1 MTKVR
6 NNDPEKMTTKYLSED
21 LDALSKGRQTGS
33 SRKEG
38 ASIEDR
44 SLAAEGPVEENKS
57 SDELEK
63 KKLLSTGRNRPPE
76 LVPYCDDVP
85 VSGQNKED
93 SSPPRLF
100 PEGIMTRN
108 KLNKSLPGK
117 TVEDIQVVDIGA
129 TPPQNQ
135 DEVECIELDDTREF
149 ECDEKCVIVAGLKK
163 INPLCK
169 SLGLRSLKRGRWRK
183 AMEAANE
190 HKINNKSVVSFSRN
204 VKMVKT
210 RLRERDKLRKASE
223 RMRRSPRSLI
233 PKIENFNADACSL
246 YEGECGDDHVNTS
259 GTKKFKVKKDD
270 NVTECSAFSN
280 LCGREQNRS
289 FSQKKSYTVCEAVD
303 HVPVPENREHSGMNT
318 TEYIGISG
326 ESIDLVESK
335 NLQAESDN
343 QRVYMDECTPTSE
356 SMLKKQCTETD
367 KGYGSRK
374 DSFSLCS
381 KNGSTELLH
390 HPLACEV
397 KNITRK
403 SEQVAEDICNLSKIG
418 MKDSVPS
425 VVNKYSKEQSDTDMC
440 TKSGSGS
447 HSCDI
452 ENLRG
457 AEDEIN
463 VKQEGVTCPEHTEF
477 SDLYQKQMSVEH
489 YVESGGN
496 EKGYDATKAG
506 GEPTADNS
514 NKVDDC
520 VANYCKG
527 TFKVRDSELFTV
539 SEVSCISNGELKK
552 GESVIQMQNTEFDK
566 VAAVSEGSTNM
577 IELCCRK
584 PEGNLLKFDS
594 SKNNTLEIKTNE
606 ENIEFLEDFTLRGGH
621 KKVDRQKYCPGSV
634 EAKLKECDGIKSES
648 VKTSDPNSK
657 ICRDTINNKNKGA
670 SCTMVAGSSSNDV
683 FEKFL
688 GESNFNGTSKL
699 NSSHNSENGVNCQSN
714 VSNARLIVGSFGRDL
729 LAECDVAQE
738 LPDDSD
744 PDAYVTQGSN
754 TWPVIEGDE
763 DDDYIFTL
771 PKCVSTGKEERDII
785 DGIEMLSFETEHDMV
800 EFTKIQQDF
809 YHGSSID
816 DGMIQSDDGLDM
828 MDDAFPHCG
837 DVDMQG
843 VNQAIVPTKTNDITK
858 IKGWR
863 NKQFAVNDNPS
874 RYCDF
879 SNDACE
885 EDDGFES
892 CDVRTGDDAN
902 TEEDQQNHW
911 YSEDTKHNDTDT
923 IKDEG
928 SQAISERTTSSISGK
943 QKHSPVKDVLFGS
956 GAVFHP
962 KTTEFL
968 KHLQT
973 SSCETKNSK
982 SAFVSDILDNY
993 LSSHSKLNIS
1003 YEIPKLGAEEGIT
1016 HHAEHETDQFI
1027 FPSPHR
1033 PSHTL
1038 PEKLSLPR
1046 KTGPKP
1052 KTLAEK
1058 RKMLGLKMCEVES
1071 VKEQKRLRKG
1081 RPRLRLRNEPVARP
1095 SVPIRPMKF
1104 TEHFGSKNPVTLK
1117 LTDKEDM
1124 EKEEYI
1130 LDPDYKYT
1138 WIGKR
1143 PIRITGSKINREPAV
1158 SEHASPLDIVQAEIK
1173 QDPSHDAI
1181 VSDVTVTENKIIS
1194 DTKLSYGEREQNNNR
1209 NQLTPSKDLQ
1219 PLESSGSAIPE
1230 YGMVV
1235 FPGVGHPLHPLA
1247 IKQLMAVRSA
1257 DLYIDRKWA
1266 EFAVAVVKSSEDIS
1280 DHDRTEKHVIPI
1292 KHLPLIED
1300 LHLKIKPFKNDDVSP
1315 LSPKNSCLYSEV
1327 PKYSDSGFSSFK
1339 IVQISPDSELSALS
1353 ASPSRADSSVASV
1366 ETGIEAA
1373 CFDPK
1378 KGKGDGN
1385 PSSPC
1390 VLFDEVQLE
1399 VSSVLKDMIECILN
1413 HEIEDSIIQDDPD
1426 VSGTLTVIPP
1436 KCSKKPV
1443 AKYVRNK
1450 VYRELN
1456 RLDVNVIVMTDDRNG
1471 CVENINGG
1479 AFCEQDFCQ
1488 LGCVCASLQ
1497 ACQSSAAVSEHCGN
1511 PECMFECS
1519 CQESS
1524 TDQPNNNSAAEKSSL
1539 LYNTAMRLQDEG
1551 NRHLAKV
1558 EKEFRH
1564 TVIQSKNEMIVVGG
1578 GSSGDG
1584 GRRRREIKLPE
1595 RYRDSSVVL
1604 GKEFAMAECKMIAG
1618 EGINI
1623 TPALSSV
1630 HTTRRSERQQLYLPD
1645 YVQVGVPR
1653 AASVGVTKPL
1663 HKSMRGK
1670 LTLEQKIPLWCER
1683 FKVKPC
1689 RIYIER
1695 TEGLEGVVPWC
1706 MIHSK
1711 YDCFCSGQ
1719 SLKLLKRMSY
1729 RPLKRPPPI
1738 PGPPLDA
1745 AGTNDVKK
1753 RSSASR
1759 NVAVKS
1765 VSLSGADIHSHNVD
1779 RHSARTNG
1787 ASINYVLRNQSH
1799 FFKRQHRKIYAQE
1812 SEIMYNDSNAQYSPF
1827 IITQPVNGITKLE
1840 ATPSNFVI
1848 QDTPFSLVEQD
1859 MRPVN
1864 SDLGNDNEEIGFG
1877 KIVSIMSLK
1886 PEEFEK
1892 CGSVDQLQHEDDEAF
1907 NMNTFLNAGQLTE
1920 VPSTGLNISEEDTH
1934 LTQTKM
1940 KALNLCKEQ
1949 DCHSEEKFHE
1959 SDIFE
1964 ELSSALIPILPKCNS
1979 DINSVRLAELISKK
1993 DSELKSILENCN
2005 MPLDLS
2011 QNATGSVQLINWNIL
2026 LNLVENETY
2035 HLWLQHKCD
2044 SAPKLIITGSADKPN
2059 QHCVSLRDYYPYC
2072 SLDFHSKL
2080 PPLITFL
2087 IEQLSHGNRI
2097 RDINSVN
2104 INCFGLVQFDG
2115 DNWELVCSLQR
2126 NIQVQELCRNQSL
2139 QIQPADQAA
2148 CQETDERQQQD
2159 TKSVKLQ
2166 TERSVDRAEE
2176 HCSSSEEQVIINEC
2190 KSHEQSGSNTIMK
2203 SIVTSLSPPFEHLR
2217 KPHADVNTSQES
2229 MDKCLHL
2236 NKKPAVKAGG
2246 QEENHPH
2253 PDIPLSGEGGI
2264 PILCETTGM
2273 LIQPN
2278 KPLEL
2283 QFVQTDTVET
2293 TGAGAHTTNA
2303 EGVCSESMTVVLA
2316 GTELISNGLGTDG
2329 KNVNNDAEQKFL
2341 ATEVPSPS
2349 KEIRPVPGCPITGQY
2364 LSSQS
2369 ESFCGTR
2376 DPKVADTQGQ
2386 IQNVDTLKDNDAEK
2400 ITEVNPVQNSV
2411 VSQGTEVATNPESTL
2426 EHAVSSPTVIGSVKL
2441 AANSCDSGN
2450 MFQTSGVEVP
2460 LPTGPDPAR
2469 WYMLNVKSRFDL
2481 LHLIHSKCIIRYA
2494 QLIRA
2499 IYLANCHGK
2508 TVRVPLERRLS
2519 KEIGGK
2525 NACMSHDEKQSAGA
2539 AQPKFGVYTVPN
2551 LYTRVF
2557 IGPYGLSEDAGVR
2570 AIKIINGRLVNTM
2583 YLDAQIDS
2591 LADRDEN
2598 ITSLLEYDGKEAVL
2612 NSEMEQLYDSIALAP
2627 QDGRVCRGMWLYTS
2641 RSRGKGSTVGS
2652 VKSCVVRPDG
2662 TGVSSDSTSIATS
2675 TCVTGL
2681 DDDESN
2687 TAVDIKKSQSD
2698 LQGEELHTKIS
2709 DSISCSENGTT
2720 SQYSLMDGST
2730 GIELRK
2736 VGSRRRKQALHLR
2749 NDMSVTGKH
2758 NIEIYATARDV
2769 CFVEEGE
2776 KERESLKGIPQLMIT
2791 ESDLNRLSTV
2801 SSVKSD
2807 SDEEVLDV
2815 ETPCDTGSLFRKTR
2829 LLWKIKRDARNR
2841 SGKNKKLCLEIHK
2854 KQTVSGPGDVMS
2866 SSSSLSSS
2874 VCTAASVP
2882 R

>member
-1 MTKVR
+1 VTKVR

-21 LDALSKGRQTGS
+21 LDALSRGLQTGS
-33 SRKEG
+33 SRQDS
-38 ASIEDR
+38 ASIDDR
-44 SLAAEGPVEENKS
+44 SLATEGPVEENKS

-117 TVEDIQVVDIGA
+117 TVEDIQVVDIGTA
-129 TPPQNQ
+129 PPQNQ
-135 DEVECIELDDTREF
+135 DEVECIELDDTSEF
-149 ECDEKCVIVAGLKK
+149 ECDEKYVIVAGLKK
-163 INPLCK
+163 KIKPLCK
-169 SLGLRSLKRGRWRK
+169 SLGLRSLKRGRWRR
-183 AMEAANE
+183 AVEAGNE
-190 HKINNKSVVSFSRN
+190 HKINNKSVVSFSQN

-233 PKIENFNADACSL
+233 PKTENFNADACSL
-246 YEGECGDDHVNTS
+246 CEAECGNDRVNTS
-259 GTKKFKVKKDD
+259 GTKKFKIKKDD
-270 NVTECSAFSN
+270 NVTEYSASST

-289 FSQKKSYTVCEAVD
+289 FSQIKSYTVCDAVG

-318 TEYIGISG
+318 AECTGISG

-343 QRVYMDECTPTSE
+343 QDEFTPISE

-367 KGYGSRK
+367 KSYESRK
-374 DSFSLCS
+374 DSFSLYS

-390 HPLACEV
+390 HPLAWEV

-403 SEQVAEDICNLSKIG
+403 SEQVTEDICNLSKIG

-425 VVNKYSKEQSDTDMC
+425 VVNKYSKEQGDMDMC

-447 HSCDI
+447 HSCNI

-463 VKQEGVTCPEHTEF
+463 VKQEGVGCPEHTEF
-477 SDLYQKQMSVEH
+477 TDPYQKQMSIEH
-489 YVESGGN
+489 YVENGGN
-496 EKGYDATKAG
+496 EKGYDATEAG

-514 NKVDDC
+514 NKVDES
-520 VANYCKG
+520 VAYDCKG
-527 TFKVRDSELFTV
+527 AFKVHDSKLYTTD
-539 SEVSCISNGELKK
+539 EVSCISDRELKK
-552 GESVIQMQNTEFDK
+552 GESVVQMRNTEFAK
-566 VAAVSEGSTNM
+566 VAGMSEGGTNI
-577 IELCCRK
+577 IELCYRK
-584 PEGNLLKFDS
+584 PEGNHLKFDLN
-594 SKNNTLEIKTNE
+594 KNDTLEIKTNE
-606 ENIEFLEDFTLRGGH
+606 ENTQFLEDLTLHGGH
-621 KKVDRQKYCPGSV
+621 KKVDHQKYCPGSA
-634 EAKLKECDGIKSES
+634 EAKLKEYEGIKGES
-648 VKTSDPNSK
+648 MKTSDSNSK

-670 SCTMVAGSSSNDV
+670 SSTMLAGSSSNDV
-683 FEKFL
+683 FQKFL

-699 NSSHNSENGVNCQSN
+699 NSSQNSENGVNCQSN
-714 VSNARLIVGSFGRDL
+714 VSNARLIIGSFGRGV

-744 PDAYVTQGSN
+744 PDAYVTHGSN

-809 YHGSSID
+809 YHGSSVD

-911 YSEDTKHNDTDT
+911 YSEDTKHIDTDVGPT

-928 SQAISERTTSSISGK
+928 SQANSERTTSGISGK

-973 SSCETKNSK
+973 NSCETKNSK

-993 LSSHSKLNIS
+993 LSSHSQLNIS

-1027 FPSPHR
+1027 YPSPHR

-1058 RKMLGLKMCEVES
+1058 RKMLELNMCGVES
-1071 VKEQKRLRKG
+1071 VKEQKRLRRG
-1081 RPRLRLRNEPVARP
+1081 RPRLRPQNEPVVRP
-1095 SVPIRPMKF
+1095 SVPIRPIKF
-1104 TEHFGSKNPVTLK
+1104 TERFGSKNPVTLK
-1117 LTDKEDM
+1117 LRDKEDLK
-1124 EKEEYI
+1124 KEEYI

-1158 SEHASPLDIVQAEIK
+1158 GEHTSPLDIVQAEIK
-1173 QDPSHDAI
+1173 QDTSHDAI

-1194 DTKLSYGEREQNNNR
+1194 HTKSSNGEREQNNNR
-1209 NQLTPSKDLQ
+1209 NESTPSKDLQ

-1247 IKQLMAVRSA
+1247 IKQLMALRSA
-1257 DLYIDRKWA
+1257 DLYVDSKWA
-1266 EFAVAVVKSSEDIS
+1266 KFAVAVVTSSKDIS

-1292 KHLPLIED
+1292 KHLPLLED
-1300 LHLKIKPFKNDDVSP
+1300 LHLKIKPFKND
-1315 LSPKNSCLYSEV
+1315 EV
-1327 PKYSDSGFSSFK
+1327 PKYSDPGFSSFK
-1339 IVQISPDSELSALS
+1339 IVQISPDSELSTLS

-1366 ETGIEAA
+1366 KTGIEAT

-1390 VLFDEVQLE
+1390 MLLDEVQLE
-1399 VSSVLKDMIECILN
+1399 VSNILKDMIECVLN

-1436 KCSKKPV
+1436 KCPKKSV

-1497 ACQSSAAVSEHCGN
+1497 APQSSAALSDHCGN

-1524 TDQPNNNSAAEKSSL
+1524 TDQSNNNSVAEKSSL
-1539 LYNTAMRLQDEG
+1539 LYSTAMRLQDEG

-1618 EGINI
+1618 EDINI

-1630 HTTRRSERQQLYLPD
+1630 HTTRRSERQQLYLPN
-1645 YVQVGVPR
+1645 YVQVGVPK
-1653 AASVGVTKPL
+1653 ATSVGVTKPL

-1745 AGTNDVKK
+1745 PGTNDVKK

-1787 ASINYVLRNQSH
+1787 ATINYVLRNQSH
-1799 FFKRQHRKIYAQE
+1799 FFKSQHRKTYAQE
-1812 SEIMYNDSNAQYSPF
+1812 SEIMYNDSNAHYSPF
-1827 IITQPVNGITKLE
+1827 VITQPVCGITKLE
-1840 ATPSNFVI
+1840 VTPGDFMM

-1864 SDLGNDNEEIGFG
+1864 SDPGNDNEEIGFG

-1907 NMNTFLNAGQLTE
+1907 NMNMFLNAGQLTE

-1940 KALNLCKEQ
+1940 KTLNLCKEQ

-1964 ELSSALIPILPKCNS
+1964 ELSSALIPILPVCNS
-1979 DINSVRLAELISKK
+1979 DINSLRLAELISKK

-2026 LNLVENETY
+2026 LNLIENETY
-2035 HLWLQHKCD
+2035 HLWLQHKCG
-2044 SAPKLIITGSADKPN
+2044 SAPKLIITGSTNKPN

-2072 SLDFHSKL
+2072 SPDFHSKL

-2097 RDINSVN
+2097 RDVNSVN

-2115 DNWELVCSLQR
+2115 ENWELVCSLQR
-2126 NIQVQELCRNQSL
+2126 NVQVQELRRNQSL
-2139 QIQPADQAA
+2139 QIHPADQAA

-2166 TERSVDRAEE
+2166 TERSVERVAE
-2176 HCSSSEEQVIINEC
+2176 HCCSLEEQEIRNEC
-2190 KSHEQSGSNTIMK
+2190 KCHEQSGSNTIVM
-2203 SIVTSLSPPFEHLR
+2203 SIVKSLSPPFENLR
-2217 KPHADVNTSQES
+2217 KPHSDVNTSQES
-2229 MDKCLHL
+2229 VDKCLHL
-2236 NKKPAVKAGG
+2236 NEKPVVEAGG
-2246 QEENHPH
+2246 QEGNHPH
-2253 PDIPLSGEGGI
+2253 PDISLNGEGGR
-2264 PILCETTGM
+2264 PILCETTGVLM
-2273 LIQPN
+2273 HPN
-2278 KPLEL
+2278 KPLGL
-2283 QFVQTDTVET
+2283 QFVQTDAVET
-2293 TGAGAHTTNA
+2293 TVAGARTTLT
-2303 EGVCSESMTVVLA
+2303 ETVCSESMAVVLP
-2316 GTELISNGLGTDG
+2316 GTKLISNGLGIDG
-2329 KNVNNDAEQKFL
+2329 KNVNNDAEQKFVT
-2341 ATEVPSPS
+2341 TEVPSPN
-2349 KEIRPVPGCPITGQY
+2349 KEICPVPGYPISGQY
-2364 LSSQS
+2364 LSLQS
-2369 ESFCGTR
+2369 ESFCDTH
-2376 DPKVADTQGQ
+2376 DPKVADAQEQ
-2386 IQNVDTLKDNDAEK
+2386 IQNDDTLNDNDAEK
-2400 ITEVNPVQNSV
+2400 IKEVSPVQNSV
-2411 VSQGTEVATNPESTL
+2411 VSQGTEVITNLESTL
-2426 EHAVSSPTVIGSVKL
+2426 EHAVSSPTDIGSVKL
-2441 AANSCDSGN
+2441 AANSCDSGS

-2481 LHLIHSKCIIRYA
+2481 LHLVHSKCIIRYA

-2508 TVRVPLERRLS
+2508 TVRVPLEKRLS
-2519 KEIGGK
+2519 KEISGK
-2525 NACMSHDEKQSAGA
+2525 SACMSHYEKQGAGA
-2539 AQPKFGVYTVPN
+2539 AQPKFGVYSVPN

-2557 IGPYGLSEDAGVR
+2557 IGPYGLSEDSGVC
-2570 AIKIINGRLVNTM
+2570 AIKIVNGRLVNTM
-2583 YLDAQIDS
+2583 YLDVQIDS
-2591 LADRDEN
+2591 LADRDES
-2598 ITSLLEYDGKEAVL
+2598 ITSLLESGGKEAIL

-2627 QDGRVCRGMWLYTS
+2627 QDGRVCRGMWLYTT
-2641 RSRGKGSTVGS
+2641 RSKGRGSTADS

-2662 TGVSSDSTSIATS
+2662 NGVSSDSTSISTP

-2687 TAVDIKKSQSD
+2687 TAVDSHKAQYD
-2698 LQGEELHTKIS
+2698 LQGEEFHTKID
-2709 DSISCSENGTT
+2709 DSISCSESGTT
-2720 SQYSLMDGST
+2720 SQYSLTDGSI
-2730 GIELRK
+2730 GIELSQ
-2736 VGSRRRKQALHLR
+2736 VGSRRCKQALHSR
-2749 NDMSVTGKH
+2749 NDAPVTGKR
-2758 NIEIYATARDV
+2758 NIAIYGTASDV
-2769 CFVEEGE
+2769 CFVEEGD
-2776 KERESLKGIPQLMIT
+2776 KEQESLKGIPQLTIT
-2791 ESDLNRLSTV
+2791 NSDLNRLNTV

-2815 ETPCDTGSLFRKTR
+2815 ETPCDTGSLFRKTH
-2829 LLWKIKRDARNR
+2829 LLWKRKRDACNR
-2841 SGKNKKLCLEIHK
+2841 SGKNKKLILEICK

-2866 SSSSLSSS
+2866 SSSSSSSSS

>member
-33 SRKEG
+33 SHKEG

-44 SLAAEGPVEENKS
+44 SLAGEDPVEESKS

-76 LVPYCDDVP
+76 LVPYCDDAP

-117 TVEDIQVVDIGA
+117 TVEDIQVVDIGTA
-129 TPPQNQ
+129 PPQNQ
-135 DEVECIELDDTREF
+135 DEVECIELDDTHEF
-149 ECDEKCVIVAGLKK
+149 ECDEKYVIVAGLKK
-163 INPLCK
+163 RINPLCK
-169 SLGLRSLKRGRWRK
+169 SLGLRSLKCGRWRK
-183 AMEAANE
+183 AVEAGNE

-233 PKIENFNADACSL
+233 PKTENFDADAHSV

-259 GTKKFKVKKDD
+259 GTKKFKVKKED
-270 NVTECSAFSN
+270 NVTEYSASSN
-280 LCGREQNRS
+280 LCGREQNRLI
-289 FSQKKSYTVCEAVD
+289 SQKRSYTFCEAVD
-303 HVPVPENREHSGMNT
+303 HAPVLENREHSGMST
-318 TEYIGISG
+318 TECIGISG

-343 QRVYMDECTPTSE
+343 QGVYMDECTPTSE
-356 SMLKKQCTETD
+356 SVLKKQCTETD
-367 KGYGSRK
+367 KSYGSHK
-374 DSFSLCS
+374 DSFSLYS
-381 KNGSTELLH
+381 KNESTELLH

-397 KNITRK
+397 KNITKK

-418 MKDSVPS
+418 VKDSVPS
-425 VVNKYSKEQSDTDMC
+425 VVNKYSREQGDTDMC
-440 TKSGSGS
+440 T
-447 HSCDI
+447 HSCNI

-463 VKQEGVTCPEHTEF
+463 VKQEGVRFPEYTEF
-477 SDLYQKQMSVEH
+477 SDLYQKQMSIEH

-496 EKGYDATKAG
+496 EKGYDATEAG

-527 TFKVRDSELFTV
+527 TFKVRDSKLYTID
-539 SEVSCISNGELKK
+539 EVSCISNEELKK
-552 GESVIQMQNTEFDK
+552 GESAVQMQNTEFAK
-566 VAAVSEGSTNM
+566 VAAVSEGSTNI

-584 PEGNLLKFDS
+584 PEGNLLKFDLN
-594 SKNNTLEIKTNE
+594 KNNTLEIKTNE
-606 ENIEFLEDFTLRGGH
+606 ENIQFLEDFTLHGGH
-621 KKVDRQKYCPGSV
+621 KKVDCQKYCPVSA
-634 EAKLKECDGIKSES
+634 EAKLKEYDDIKDES

-670 SCTMVAGSSSNDV
+670 SCTVVAGSSSNDV
-683 FEKFL
+683 FQKFVE
-688 GESNFNGTSKL
+688 ESNFNGTSKL
-699 NSSHNSENGVNCQSN
+699 NSSQNSENGVNCQSN
-714 VSNARLIVGSFGRDL
+714 VSNARLIVGSFGRGL

-874 RYCDF
+874 RYYDF

-911 YSEDTKHNDTDT
+911 YSEDTKHNDTDIGPT
-923 IKDEG
+923 IKEDG
-928 SQAISERTTSSISGK
+928 SQAVSERTTSSISGK
-943 QKHSPVKDVLFGS
+943 QKHSPVKDVLFSS

-962 KTTEFL
+962 KTAEFL

-993 LSSHSKLNIS
+993 LSSHSQLNIS

-1016 HHAEHETDQFI
+1016 HYAEQETDQFI

-1038 PEKLSLPR
+1038 PEKLSLP
-1046 KTGPKP
+1046 KKIGPKP

-1058 RKMLGLKMCEVES
+1058 RKMLGLKMCGVES
-1071 VKEQKRLRKG
+1071 VKEEKRLQRG
-1081 RPRLRLRNEPVARP
+1081 RPRLHSLNEPVVRP

-1104 TEHFGSKNPVTLK
+1104 TEHFGSKNPVSLK
-1117 LTDKEDM
+1117 LIDKEDFK
-1124 EKEEYI
+1124 KEEYI

-1143 PIRITGSKINREPAV
+1143 PIRITGSKMNRELAV

-1173 QDPSHDAI
+1173 QDPSHDVI
-1181 VSDVTVTENKIIS
+1181 VPDVTVTENKIIS
-1194 DTKLSYGEREQNNNR
+1194 DTKSSCGEREQNNSR

-1257 DLYIDRKWA
+1257 DLYIDSKWA
-1266 EFAVAVVKSSEDIS
+1266 EFAVAVVKSSKDIG

-1300 LHLKIKPFKNDDVSP
+1300 LHLKIKPFKNDEVTP

-1339 IVQISPDSELSALS
+1339 IVQISPDSELSTLG
-1353 ASPSRADSSVASV
+1353 ASPIRADSFVASV

-1373 CFDPK
+1373 CFDSK

-1385 PSSPC
+1385 TSSPC
-1390 VLFDEVQLE
+1390 IPLDEVQLE
-1399 VSSVLKDMIECILN
+1399 VSSVLKDMIECVLN

-1436 KCSKKPV
+1436 KCSKKSV
-1443 AKYVRNK
+1443 AKYIRNK

-1497 ACQSSAAVSEHCGN
+1497 ACRSSPALADHCGN

-1539 LYNTAMRLQDEG
+1539 LYSTAMRLQDEG

-1623 TPALSSV
+1623 TPALSGV

-1645 YVQVGVPR
+1645 YVQVGVPK
-1653 AASVGVTKPL
+1653 AASVGVTKSL

-1689 RIYIER
+1689 KIYIER

-1745 AGTNDVKK
+1745 AGANDVKK
-1753 RSSASR
+1753 RSSTSR

-1765 VSLSGADIHSHNVD
+1765 VSRSSADIHSHNVD

-1787 ASINYVLRNQSH
+1787 ATINYVLRNQSH

-1812 SEIMYNDSNAQYSPF
+1812 SEIVYNDSNAHYSPF
-1827 IITQPVNGITKLE
+1827 VITQPVNGITKLE
-1840 ATPSNFVI
+1840 VTPSDFVI

-1877 KIVSIMSLK
+1877 KIVSIVSLK

-1892 CGSVDQLQHEDDEAF
+1892 CGSVDQLQNEDDEAF
-1907 NMNTFLNAGQLTE
+1907 NMNMFLNAGQLTE
-1920 VPSTGLNISEEDTH
+1920 VPSTGLNIPEEGTH

-1940 KALNLCKEQ
+1940 KTLNLCKEQ

-2026 LNLVENETY
+2026 LNLIENETY

-2044 SAPKLIITGSADKPN
+2044 SAPKLIITGTADKPN

-2072 SLDFHSKL
+2072 SPDFHSKL

-2087 IEQLSHGNRI
+2087 IEQLSHGNKI
-2097 RDINSVN
+2097 RDVNSVN

-2126 NIQVQELCRNQSL
+2126 NVQIQEFCRNQSL

-2148 CQETDERQQQD
+2148 CQETDERQPQD

-2166 TERSVDRAEE
+2166 AERSVDRAEE
-2176 HCSSSEEQVIINEC
+2176 HFCSLEEQEIRNEC
-2190 KSHEQSGSNTIMK
+2190 KCHEQNGSNTIMT
-2203 SIVTSLSPPFEHLR
+2203 SMVMSLSPPFEQLR
-2217 KPHADVNTSQES
+2217 KPHCDVNTSQES
-2229 MDKCLHL
+2229 VDKCLHL
-2236 NKKPAVKAGG
+2236 NKTPAVKAGG
-2246 QEENHPH
+2246 QEENHLL
-2253 PDIPLSGEGGI
+2253 PDISLSGEGGR

-2273 LIQPN
+2273 LIHPN
-2278 KPLEL
+2278 KPLGL

-2293 TGAGAHTTNA
+2293 TGDGAHTTFT
-2303 EGVCSESMTVVLA
+2303 EGVCSENMTVVLP

-2329 KNVNNDAEQKFL
+2329 KNMNNDAEQKFL
-2341 ATEVPSPS
+2341 TTEVPSPS
-2349 KEIRPVPGCPITGQY
+2349 KEICPVLGCSNTGQY

-2369 ESFCGTR
+2369 ESFCDTR
-2376 DPKVADTQGQ
+2376 DPEVSDAQGQ
-2386 IQNVDTLKDNDAEK
+2386 IQNDNTLKDNDTEK

-2411 VSQGTEVATNPESTL
+2411 VPQGTEVTANLESTL

-2441 AANSCDSGN
+2441 AANSCDSGS

-2508 TVRVPLERRLS
+2508 TVRLPLEKRLS
-2519 KEIGGK
+2519 KETLGK
-2525 NACMSHDEKQSAGA
+2525 NACLLHDEKQSAGA

-2557 IGPYGLSEDAGVR
+2557 VGPYGLNEDAGVC
-2570 AIKIINGRLVNTM
+2570 AIKIINGRLENTM

-2598 ITSLLEYDGKEAVL
+2598 ITSLLESGGKEAVL
-2612 NSEMEQLYDSIALAP
+2612 NSKMEQLYDSIALAP

-2641 RSRGKGSTVGS
+2641 RSRGKGSTVSS

-2662 TGVSSDSTSIATS
+2662 NGVSSDSTSIATS
-2675 TCVTGL
+2675 TCLKWL

-2687 TAVDIKKSQSD
+2687 TAVDTKKSQSN
-2698 LQGEELHTKIS
+2698 LQGEEFRTKID
-2709 DSISCSENGTT
+2709 DSISCSESGNT
-2720 SQYSLMDGST
+2720 SQYSLTDGST
-2730 GIELRK
+2730 AVELRK

-2749 NDMSVTGKH
+2749 NDMSVTEKH
-2758 NIEIYATARDV
+2758 NIAIYGTARDV

-2776 KERESLKGIPQLMIT
+2776 KEQESLKGVPQLTISD
-2791 ESDLNRLSTV
+2791 SDLSRLNTV

-2829 LLWKIKRDARNR
+2829 LLWKRKRDACNR
-2841 SGKNKKLCLEIHK
+2841 SGKNKKLYLEIHK
-2854 KQTVSGPGDVMS
+2854 KQTVSGPGDVIS
-2866 SSSSLSSS
+2866 SSTS

>member
-44 SLAAEGPVEENKS
+44 SLVAEGPVEESKS

-117 TVEDIQVVDIGA
+117 TVEDIQVVDIGT

-149 ECDEKCVIVAGLKK
+149 ECDETYVIVAGLKK
-163 INPLCK
+163 RINPLYK
-169 SLGLRSLKRGRWRK
+169 SLGLRSLKQGRWR
-183 AMEAANE
+183 EAVEAGNE
-190 HKINNKSVVSFSRN
+190 HKINNRSVVSFSRN
-204 VKMVKT
+204 MKMFKT

-233 PKIENFNADACSL
+233 PKTENFSADACL
-246 YEGECGDDHVNTS
+246 VYEGECGDDHVNIS
-259 GTKKFKVKKDD
+259 GIKKFKVKKDD
-270 NVTECSAFSN
+270 NVTEYSAFSN
-280 LCGREQNRS
+280 LYGREQNRL
-289 FSQKKSYTVCEAVD
+289 FSQKKNYTVCEAVD
-303 HVPVPENREHSGMNT
+303 HALVPENREHSGMNT
-318 TEYIGISG
+318 TECVGVSG

-335 NLQAESDN
+335 SLQAESDN
-343 QRVYMDECTPTSE
+343 QGVYMDVCTPTSE
-356 SMLKKQCTETD
+356 SMLKKQCTETG
-367 KGYGSRK
+367 KSYGSHK
-374 DSFSLCS
+374 DSFSLYS

-390 HPLACEV
+390 HPLACEF

-403 SEQVAEDICNLSKIG
+403 SEQVAEDICNLPKIG
-418 MKDSVPS
+418 VKDTVSS
-425 VVNKYSKEQSDTDMC
+425 VVNKYSREQGDTDMC
-440 TKSGSGS
+440 TKSGGGS
-447 HSCDI
+447 HSCNI

-463 VKQEGVTCPEHTEF
+463 VKQEGVRCSDHTEF
-477 SDLYQKQMSVEH
+477 SNLYQKQMSIEH

-496 EKGYDATKAG
+496 EKGYDATEAG

-520 VANYCKG
+520 VAKYCKG
-527 TFKVRDSELFTV
+527 TFKVHDSKLYTIDK
-539 SEVSCISNGELKK
+539 VSCISNRELKK
-552 GESVIQMQNTEFDK
+552 GESVVQMQNTEFTK
-566 VAAVSEGSTNM
+566 VAAVSEGSTDI

-584 PEGNLLKFDS
+584 PEGNLLKFDLN
-594 SKNNTLEIKTNE
+594 KNNTLEIKTNE
-606 ENIEFLEDFTLRGGH
+606 ENIQFLEDFTLHGGH
-621 KKVDRQKYCPGSV
+621 KKVDRQKYYPGSA
-634 EAKLKECDGIKSES
+634 EAKLKEYVGINGES
-648 VKTSDPNSK
+648 VKTSDPNST
-657 ICRDTINNKNKGA
+657 ICRDIINNKNKGA
-670 SCTMVAGSSSNDV
+670 SCTMVAGSSTNDV
-683 FEKFL
+683 FQKFL

-699 NSSHNSENGVNCQSN
+699 NSSQNSENGVNCQSN
-714 VSNARLIVGSFGRDL
+714 VSNARLIVGSFGRGL

-843 VNQAIVPTKTNDITK
+843 LNQAIVPTKTNDITK

-902 TEEDQQNHW
+902 MEEDQQNHW
-911 YSEDTKHNDTDT
+911 YSEDTKHIDTDVGPT
-923 IKDEG
+923 IKEEG
-928 SQAISERTTSSISGK
+928 SQAISERTTSGISGK
-943 QKHSPVKDVLFGS
+943 QKYSPVKDVLFSS

-962 KTTEFL
+962 KTAEFL

-973 SSCETKNSK
+973 SSCEPKNSK

-993 LSSHSKLNIS
+993 LSSHSQLNIS

-1016 HHAEHETDQFI
+1016 HAEHETDQFI

-1038 PEKLSLPR
+1038 PEKLSLPK
-1046 KTGPKP
+1046 KTGLKP

-1058 RKMLGLKMCEVES
+1058 RKMLGLKMCGVES
-1071 VKEQKRLRKG
+1071 VKEEKRLRRG
-1081 RPRLRLRNEPVARP
+1081 RPKLRPRNEPVARP

-1104 TEHFGSKNPVTLK
+1104 TEHFGSENPFTLK
-1117 LTDKEDM
+1117 LTDKEDFK
-1124 EKEEYI
+1124 KEEYI

-1143 PIRITGSKINREPAV
+1143 PIRITGSKMNRELAL
-1158 SEHASPLDIVQAEIK
+1158 SEHASPLDIVQVEIK

-1181 VSDVTVTENKIIS
+1181 VSDVTVTENKIS
-1194 DTKLSYGEREQNNNR
+1194 DTKSSYGEREQNNSR

-1230 YGMVV
+1230 YGLVV

-1257 DLYIDRKWA
+1257 DLYVDSKWA
-1266 EFAVAVVKSSEDIS
+1266 EFAVAVVKSSKDIS
-1280 DHDRTEKHVIPI
+1280 NHDQTEKHVIPI

-1300 LHLKIKPFKNDDVSP
+1300 LYLKIKTFKNDEVPP

-1327 PKYSDSGFSSFK
+1327 PKYPDSGFSSFK
-1339 IVQISPDSELSALS
+1339 IVQIYPDSELSTLS
-1353 ASPSRADSSVASV
+1353 ASPIRTDSSVASV
-1366 ETGIEAA
+1366 ETGIEAT
-1373 CFDPK
+1373 CFDSK
-1378 KGKGDGN
+1378 KGKGDEN
-1385 PSSPC
+1385 PSSPYIP
-1390 VLFDEVQLE
+1390 LDEVQLE
-1399 VSSVLKDMIECILN
+1399 VSSILKDMIECVLN

-1426 VSGTLTVIPP
+1426 VSGKLTVIPP
-1436 KCSKKPV
+1436 KCSKKSV

-1479 AFCEQDFCQ
+1479 ASCEQDFCQ

-1497 ACQSSAAVSEHCGN
+1497 ACQSSAALSDHCGN

-1524 TDQPNNNSAAEKSSL
+1524 TDQPNNNSAAENSSL
-1539 LYNTAMRLQDEG
+1539 LYSTAMRLQDEG

-1604 GKEFAMAECKMIAG
+1604 GKEFAMVECKMIAG

-1645 YVQVGVPR
+1645 NVQVGVPK
-1653 AASVGVTKPL
+1653 AASVGVTKLL

-1670 LTLEQKIPLWCER
+1670 LTLEQKIPLWCEH

-1695 TEGLEGVVPWC
+1695 TGGLEGVVPWC

-1745 AGTNDVKK
+1745 AGANDVKK
-1753 RSSASR
+1753 QSSASR
-1759 NVAVKS
+1759 NIAVKS
-1765 VSLSGADIHSHNVD
+1765 VSQSSADIHSHNVD

-1787 ASINYVLRNQSH
+1787 ATINYVIRNQSH
-1799 FFKRQHRKIYAQE
+1799 FFKRQNRKIYAQE
-1812 SEIMYNDSNAQYSPF
+1812 SEMYNDSNAHYSPF
-1827 IITQPVNGITKLE
+1827 VITQPVNGITKLE
-1840 ATPSNFVI
+1840 VTPSDFVM

-1864 SDLGNDNEEIGFG
+1864 SDLGNDSEEIGFG

-1907 NMNTFLNAGQLTE
+1907 NMNMFLNAGQLTE
-1920 VPSTGLNISEEDTH
+1920 VPSTELNISEEGTH

-1940 KALNLCKEQ
+1940 KTLNLCKEQ

-1959 SDIFE
+1959 SDLFE

-1979 DINSVRLAELISKK
+1979 DINSVRLIELISKK

-2011 QNATGSVQLINWNIL
+2011 QNAAGSVQLINWNIL
-2026 LNLVENETY
+2026 LNLVEDETY

-2044 SAPKLIITGSADKPN
+2044 SAPKLIITGSAVKPN

-2072 SLDFHSKL
+2072 SPDFHSKL

-2087 IEQLSHGNRI
+2087 IEQLSHGNTI
-2097 RDINSVN
+2097 RDVNSVD

-2126 NIQVQELCRNQSL
+2126 NVQVQEFCRNQSL
-2139 QIQPADQAA
+2139 QIQPTDQAA
-2148 CQETDERQQQD
+2148 CQETDERQRQD

-2176 HCSSSEEQVIINEC
+2176 HCCSLEEQEIRNESKC
-2190 KSHEQSGSNTIMK
+2190 HEQNGSNAIMT
-2203 SIVTSLSPPFEHLR
+2203 SIVTSISTPFEHLR
-2217 KPHADVNTSQES
+2217 EPHCDVNTSQEG

-2236 NKKPAVKAGG
+2236 NKKPAVKAGE
-2246 QEENHPH
+2246 QEENRPL
-2253 PDIPLSGEGGI
+2253 PDISLSRKGGR

-2273 LIQPN
+2273 LIHPN

-2293 TGAGAHTTNA
+2293 TGAGARTTFT
-2303 EGVCSESMTVVLA
+2303 EGVCSKSMTVVLP

-2341 ATEVPSPS
+2341 TTEVPSPS
-2349 KEIRPVPGCPITGQY
+2349 KEICPVPGCSITGQY

-2369 ESFCGTR
+2369 ESFCDTS
-2376 DPKVADTQGQ
+2376 DPKVADAQEQ
-2386 IQNVDTLKDNDAEK
+2386 IQNDDTLKDNDAEK

-2411 VSQGTEVATNPESTL
+2411 VSQGTEVTTNLESTL

-2441 AANSCDSGN
+2441 AANSCDSGS

-2508 TVRVPLERRLS
+2508 TVRVPLEKRLS

-2557 IGPYGLSEDAGVR
+2557 IGPYGLTEDAGVR
-2570 AIKIINGRLVNTM
+2570 AIKIINGRLENTM

-2598 ITSLLEYDGKEAVL
+2598 ITSLLESGRIEAVL
-2612 NSEMEQLYDSIALAP
+2612 NSKMERLYDSIALAP

-2641 RSRGKGSTVGS
+2641 RSRSKGSTVGS

-2662 TGVSSDSTSIATS
+2662 NGVSSDSTSIATS
-2675 TCVTGL
+2675 TCVKGL

-2687 TAVDIKKSQSD
+2687 TVVDTKKSQSD
-2698 LQGEELHTKIS
+2698 LQGEEFHTKID
-2709 DSISCSENGTT
+2709 DSISCIESGTT
-2720 SQYSLMDGST
+2720 SQYSLTDGST

-2749 NDMSVTGKH
+2749 NDMSVTEKH
-2758 NIEIYATARDV
+2758 NIAIYGTARDV

-2776 KERESLKGIPQLMIT
+2776 KERESLKGIPQLTIT
-2791 ESDLNRLSTV
+2791 DSDLSRLNTV

-2829 LLWKIKRDARNR
+2829 LLWKRKRDACVR
-2841 SGKNKKLCLEIHK
+2841 SGKNKKLYLEIHK
-2854 KQTVSGPGDVMS
+2854 KQTVTEPGDVIS
-2866 SSSSLSSS
+2866 PSASSS

>member
-1 MTKVR
+1 VTKVR

-44 SLAAEGPVEENKS
+44 SLVAEGPVEESKS

-117 TVEDIQVVDIGA
+117 TVEDIQVVDIGT

-149 ECDEKCVIVAGLKK
+149 ECDETYVIVAGLKK
-163 INPLCK
+163 RINPLYK
-169 SLGLRSLKRGRWRK
+169 SLGLRSLKQGRWR
-183 AMEAANE
+183 EAVEAGNE
-190 HKINNKSVVSFSRN
+190 HKINNRSVVSFSRN
-204 VKMVKT
+204 MKMFKT

-233 PKIENFNADACSL
+233 PKTENFSADACL
-246 YEGECGDDHVNTS
+246 VYEGECGDDHVNIS
-259 GTKKFKVKKDD
+259 GIKKFKVKKDD
-270 NVTECSAFSN
+270 NVTEYSAFSN
-280 LCGREQNRS
+280 LYGREQNRL
-289 FSQKKSYTVCEAVD
+289 FSQKKNYTVCEAVD
-303 HVPVPENREHSGMNT
+303 HALVPENREHSGMNT
-318 TEYIGISG
+318 TECVGVSG

-335 NLQAESDN
+335 SLQAESDN
-343 QRVYMDECTPTSE
+343 QGVYMDVCTPTSE
-356 SMLKKQCTETD
+356 SMLKKQCTETG
-367 KGYGSRK
+367 KSYGSHK
-374 DSFSLCS
+374 DSFSLYS

-390 HPLACEV
+390 HPLACEF

-403 SEQVAEDICNLSKIG
+403 SEQVAEDICNLPKIG
-418 MKDSVPS
+418 VKDTVSS
-425 VVNKYSKEQSDTDMC
+425 VVNKYSREQGDTDMC
-440 TKSGSGS
+440 TKSGGGS
-447 HSCDI
+447 HSCNI

-463 VKQEGVTCPEHTEF
+463 VKQEGVRCSDHTEF
-477 SDLYQKQMSVEH
+477 SNLYQKQMSIEH

-496 EKGYDATKAG
+496 EKGYDATEAG

-520 VANYCKG
+520 VAKYCKG
-527 TFKVRDSELFTV
+527 TFKVHDSKLYTIDK
-539 SEVSCISNGELKK
+539 VSCISNRELKK
-552 GESVIQMQNTEFDK
+552 GESVVQMQNTEFTK
-566 VAAVSEGSTNM
+566 VAAVSEGSTDI

-584 PEGNLLKFDS
+584 PEGNLLKFDLN
-594 SKNNTLEIKTNE
+594 KNNTLEIKTNE
-606 ENIEFLEDFTLRGGH
+606 ENIQFLEDFTLHGGH
-621 KKVDRQKYCPGSV
+621 KKVDRQKYYPGSA
-634 EAKLKECDGIKSES
+634 EAKLKEYVGINGES
-648 VKTSDPNSK
+648 VKTSDPNST
-657 ICRDTINNKNKGA
+657 ICRDIINNKNKGA
-670 SCTMVAGSSSNDV
+670 SCTMVAGSSTNDV
-683 FEKFL
+683 FQKFL

-699 NSSHNSENGVNCQSN
+699 NSSQNSENGVNCQSN
-714 VSNARLIVGSFGRDL
+714 VSNARLIVGSFGRGL

-843 VNQAIVPTKTNDITK
+843 LNQAIVPTKTNDITK

-902 TEEDQQNHW
+902 MEEDQQNHW
-911 YSEDTKHNDTDT
+911 YSEDTKHIDTDVGPT
-923 IKDEG
+923 IKEEG
-928 SQAISERTTSSISGK
+928 SQAISERTTSGISGK
-943 QKHSPVKDVLFGS
+943 QKYSPVKDVLFSS

-962 KTTEFL
+962 KTAEFL

-973 SSCETKNSK
+973 SSCEPKNSK

-993 LSSHSKLNIS
+993 LSSHSQLNIS

-1016 HHAEHETDQFI
+1016 HAEHETDQFI

-1038 PEKLSLPR
+1038 PEKLSLPK
-1046 KTGPKP
+1046 KTGLKP

-1058 RKMLGLKMCEVES
+1058 RKMLGLKMCGVES
-1071 VKEQKRLRKG
+1071 VKEEKRLRRG
-1081 RPRLRLRNEPVARP
+1081 RPKLRPRNEPVARP

-1104 TEHFGSKNPVTLK
+1104 TEHFGSENPFTLK
-1117 LTDKEDM
+1117 LTDKEDFK
-1124 EKEEYI
+1124 KEEYI

-1143 PIRITGSKINREPAV
+1143 PIRITGSKMNRELAL
-1158 SEHASPLDIVQAEIK
+1158 SEHASPLDIVQVEIK

-1181 VSDVTVTENKIIS
+1181 VSDVTVTENKIS
-1194 DTKLSYGEREQNNNR
+1194 DTKSSYGEREQNNSR

-1230 YGMVV
+1230 YGLVV

-1257 DLYIDRKWA
+1257 DLYVDSKWA
-1266 EFAVAVVKSSEDIS
+1266 EFAVAVVKSSKDIS
-1280 DHDRTEKHVIPI
+1280 NHDQTEKHVIPI

-1300 LHLKIKPFKNDDVSP
+1300 LYLKIKTFKNDEVPP

-1327 PKYSDSGFSSFK
+1327 PKYPDSGFSSFK
-1339 IVQISPDSELSALS
+1339 IVQIYPDSELSTLS
-1353 ASPSRADSSVASV
+1353 ASPIRTDSSVASV
-1366 ETGIEAA
+1366 ETGIEAT
-1373 CFDPK
+1373 CFDSK
-1378 KGKGDGN
+1378 KGKGDEN
-1385 PSSPC
+1385 PSSPYIP
-1390 VLFDEVQLE
+1390 LDEVQLE
-1399 VSSVLKDMIECILN
+1399 VSSVLKDMIECVLN

-1426 VSGTLTVIPP
+1426 VSGKLTVIPP
-1436 KCSKKPV
+1436 KCSKKSV

-1479 AFCEQDFCQ
+1479 ASCEQDFCQ

-1497 ACQSSAAVSEHCGN
+1497 ACQSSAALSDHCGN

-1524 TDQPNNNSAAEKSSL
+1524 TDQPNNNSAAENSSL
-1539 LYNTAMRLQDEG
+1539 LYSTAMRLQDEG

-1604 GKEFAMAECKMIAG
+1604 GKEFAMVECKMIAG

-1645 YVQVGVPR
+1645 NVQVGVPK
-1653 AASVGVTKPL
+1653 AASVGVTKLL

-1670 LTLEQKIPLWCER
+1670 LTLEQKIPLWCEH

-1695 TEGLEGVVPWC
+1695 TGGLEGVVPWC

-1745 AGTNDVKK
+1745 AGANDVKK
-1753 RSSASR
+1753 QSSASR
-1759 NVAVKS
+1759 NIAVKS
-1765 VSLSGADIHSHNVD
+1765 VSQSSADIHSHNVD

-1787 ASINYVLRNQSH
+1787 ATINYVIRNQSH
-1799 FFKRQHRKIYAQE
+1799 FFKRQNRKIYAQE
-1812 SEIMYNDSNAQYSPF
+1812 SEMYNDSNAHYSPF
-1827 IITQPVNGITKLE
+1827 VITQPVNGITKLE
-1840 ATPSNFVI
+1840 VTPSDFVM

-1864 SDLGNDNEEIGFG
+1864 SDLGNDSEEIGFG

-1907 NMNTFLNAGQLTE
+1907 NMNMFLNAGQLTE
-1920 VPSTGLNISEEDTH
+1920 VPSTELNISEEGTH

-1940 KALNLCKEQ
+1940 KTLNLCKEQ

-1959 SDIFE
+1959 SDLFE

-1979 DINSVRLAELISKK
+1979 DINSVRLIELISKK

-2011 QNATGSVQLINWNIL
+2011 QNAAGSVQLINWNIL
-2026 LNLVENETY
+2026 LNLVEDETY

-2044 SAPKLIITGSADKPN
+2044 SAPKLIITGSAVKPN

-2072 SLDFHSKL
+2072 SPDFHSKL

-2087 IEQLSHGNRI
+2087 IEQLSHGNTI
-2097 RDINSVN
+2097 RDVNSVD

-2126 NIQVQELCRNQSL
+2126 NVQVQEFCRNQSL
-2139 QIQPADQAA
+2139 QIQPTDQAA
-2148 CQETDERQQQD
+2148 CQETDERQRQD

-2176 HCSSSEEQVIINEC
+2176 HCCSLEEQEIRNESKC
-2190 KSHEQSGSNTIMK
+2190 HEQNGSNAIMT
-2203 SIVTSLSPPFEHLR
+2203 SIVTSISTPFEHLR
-2217 KPHADVNTSQES
+2217 EPHCDVNTSQEG

-2236 NKKPAVKAGG
+2236 NKKPAVKAGE
-2246 QEENHPH
+2246 QEENRPL
-2253 PDIPLSGEGGI
+2253 PDISLSRKGGR

-2273 LIQPN
+2273 LIHPN

-2293 TGAGAHTTNA
+2293 TGAGARTTFT
-2303 EGVCSESMTVVLA
+2303 EGVCSKSMTVVLP

-2341 ATEVPSPS
+2341 TTEVPSPS
-2349 KEIRPVPGCPITGQY
+2349 KEICPVPGCSITGQY

-2369 ESFCGTR
+2369 ESFCDTS
-2376 DPKVADTQGQ
+2376 DPKVADAQEQ
-2386 IQNVDTLKDNDAEK
+2386 IQNDDTLKDNDAEK

-2411 VSQGTEVATNPESTL
+2411 VSQGTEVTTNLESTL

-2441 AANSCDSGN
+2441 AANSCDSGS

-2508 TVRVPLERRLS
+2508 TVRVPLEKRLS

-2557 IGPYGLSEDAGVR
+2557 IGPYGLTEDAGVR
-2570 AIKIINGRLVNTM
+2570 AIKIINGRLENTM

-2598 ITSLLEYDGKEAVL
+2598 ITSLLESGRIEAVL
-2612 NSEMEQLYDSIALAP
+2612 NSKMERLYDSIALAP

-2641 RSRGKGSTVGS
+2641 RSRSKGSTVGS

-2662 TGVSSDSTSIATS
+2662 NGVSSDSTSIATS
-2675 TCVTGL
+2675 TCVKGL

-2687 TAVDIKKSQSD
+2687 TVVDTKKSQSD
-2698 LQGEELHTKIS
+2698 LQGEEFHTKID
-2709 DSISCSENGTT
+2709 DSISCIESGTT
-2720 SQYSLMDGST
+2720 SQYSLTDGST

-2749 NDMSVTGKH
+2749 NDMSVTEKH
-2758 NIEIYATARDV
+2758 NIAIYGTARDV

-2776 KERESLKGIPQLMIT
+2776 KERESLKGIPQLTIT
-2791 ESDLNRLSTV
+2791 DSDLSRLNTV

-2829 LLWKIKRDARNR
+2829 LLWKRKRDACVR
-2841 SGKNKKLCLEIHK
+2841 SGKNKKLYLEIHK
-2854 KQTVSGPGDVMS
+2854 KQTVTEPGDVIS
-2866 SSSSLSSS
+2866 PSASSS

>member
-1 MTKVR
+1 MTKIR
-6 NNDPEKMTTKYLSED
+6 NNDPEKMTTKYLSKD
-21 LDALSKGRQTGS
+21 LDALSKGLQTGS
-33 SRKEG
+33 SRKDS

-44 SLAAEGPVEENKS
+44 SLGAEGPVEENKS

-117 TVEDIQVVDIGA
+117 TVEDIQVVDIG
-129 TPPQNQ
+129 TPPPQNQ
-135 DEVECIELDDTREF
+135 DEVECIELDDTSEF
-149 ECDEKCVIVAGLKK
+149 ECDEKYVIMAGIKKK

-169 SLGLRSLKRGRWRK
+169 SLGLRSLKCGRWRK
-183 AMEAANE
+183 AVEAGNE
-190 HKINNKSVVSFSRN
+190 RKINIQSVVSFSQN
-204 VKMVKT
+204 MKMVKT

-223 RMRRSPRSLI
+223 RMRRSPRSLV
-233 PKIENFNADACSL
+233 PKTENFNADACSL
-246 YEGECGDDHVNTS
+246 YEGEFGDDHVNTS
-259 GTKKFKVKKDD
+259 GTKKFKLKKDG
-270 NVTECSAFSN
+270 NVTEYSASSN
-280 LCGREQNRS
+280 RCGREPNRS
-289 FSQKKSYTVCEAVD
+289 FSQKKNYAVCEAAD
-303 HVPVPENREHSGMNT
+303 HVPVPENKENSGMNT
-318 TEYIGISG
+318 TECIGLSG

-343 QRVYMDECTPTSE
+343 QGVYMGEFTPTSQ
-356 SMLKKQCTETD
+356 SVLKKQSTERD
-367 KGYGSRK
+367 KSYGSHK
-374 DSFSLCS
+374 DSFSLYS
-381 KNGSTELLH
+381 ENGSTELLH
-390 HPLACEV
+390 HQLACEV

-403 SEQVAEDICNLSKIG
+403 SEQIAEDISNLSKIG
-418 MKDSVPS
+418 VKDSVPS
-425 VVNKYSKEQSDTDMC
+425 VVNKYSKEKGDTDMC

-447 HSCDI
+447 HSCNI

-457 AEDEIN
+457 AKDEIN
-463 VKQEGVTCPEHTEF
+463 IKQEGVRCPEHTEF
-477 SDLYQKQMSVEH
+477 TDLYQKQMSVEH

-496 EKGYDATKAG
+496 EKGYDATEAG

-520 VANYCKG
+520 VAYYCKG
-527 TFKVRDSELFTV
+527 TFKVHDCKLYTV
-539 SEVSCISNGELKK
+539 DEVSCISDGELKK
-552 GESVIQMQNTEFDK
+552 GESEVQMQNTESAK
-566 VAAVSEGSTNM
+566 VAAVSEGNTDTL
-577 IELCCRK
+577 ELCYRN
-584 PEGNLLKFDS
+584 PEGSLLKFDLN
-594 SKNNTLEIKTNE
+594 KNNTLEIKTNE
-606 ENIEFLEDFTLRGGH
+606 ESMQFLEDFTLHGGH
-621 KKVDRQKYCPGSV
+621 TKVDCQKYCPGSA
-634 EAKLKECDGIKSES
+634 EAKLKEYESIKGES

-657 ICRDTINNKNKGA
+657 ICRDTINNENKGA
-670 SCTMVAGSSSNDV
+670 PCTMVAGSSNNDV
-683 FEKFL
+683 FQKCL
-688 GESNFNGTSKL
+688 GESNFNGASKL
-699 NSSHNSENGVNCQSN
+699 NSSQNSENCVNCQSN
-714 VSNARLIVGSFGRDL
+714 VSNARLIVGCFGRGL

-744 PDAYVTQGSN
+744 PDAYMTQGSN

-863 NKQFAVNDNPS
+863 NKQFAVTDNPS
-874 RYCDF
+874 RYCDV

-911 YSEDTKHNDTDT
+911 YSEDTKHNDTDVGPT

-928 SQAISERTTSSISGK
+928 SQAISERTNSGISGK
-943 QKHSPVKDVLFGS
+943 QKHSPVKDILLGS
-956 GAVFHP
+956 GAVFRP

-993 LSSHSKLNIS
+993 LSSHSQLNIS

-1016 HHAEHETDQFI
+1016 RHVEHETDQFI

-1038 PEKLSLPR
+1038 PEKLSVPR

-1058 RKMLGLKMCEVES
+1058 RKMLELKMCGVES
-1071 VKEQKRLRKG
+1071 VKEQKRLRRG
-1081 RPRLRLRNEPVARP
+1081 RPKLRPRNEPVARP
-1095 SVPIRPMKF
+1095 SVPIRPTKF
-1104 TEHFGSKNPVTLK
+1104 TEHFGSKIPVTLK
-1117 LTDKEDM
+1117 LTDRENLK
-1124 EKEEYI
+1124 KEECI

-1158 SEHASPLDIVQAEIK
+1158 SENTSLLDIVQAEIK
-1173 QDPSHDAI
+1173 QDQSHDAI
-1181 VSDVTVTENKIIS
+1181 VSDVTVTENKTIS
-1194 DTKLSYGEREQNNNR
+1194 DTKSSYGEREENNSR
-1209 NQLTPSKDLQ
+1209 NQLTPYKDLQ
-1219 PLESSGSAIPE
+1219 PLELSGSAIPE
-1230 YGMVV
+1230 YGIVV

-1257 DLYIDRKWA
+1257 DLYIDSKWA
-1266 EFAVAVVKSSEDIS
+1266 EFAVAVVTSSKDIK
-1280 DHDRTEKHVIPI
+1280 DHDRIEKHVIPI
-1292 KHLPLIED
+1292 KHFPLLED
-1300 LHLKIKPFKNDDVSP
+1300 LHLKIKPFKNDEVPP
-1315 LSPKNSCLYSEV
+1315 LSPKNSFLYSEV
-1327 PKYSDSGFSSFK
+1327 PKYSDSGFSAFK
-1339 IVQISPDSELSALS
+1339 IVQLSPDSELSTLS

-1366 ETGIEAA
+1366 KTGIEAT

-1390 VLFDEVQLE
+1390 IPLDEVQLE
-1399 VSSVLKDMIECILN
+1399 VSSILKDMIECVLN

-1426 VSGTLTVIPP
+1426 ASGTLTVIPP
-1436 KCSKKPV
+1436 KCLKKSV
-1443 AKYVRNK
+1443 AKCVRNK

-1471 CVENINGG
+1471 CVENIKGG

-1497 ACQSSAAVSEHCGN
+1497 ACQSSAALSDHCGN

-1524 TDQPNNNSAAEKSSL
+1524 TDQSNNNSAAEKSSL
-1539 LYNTAMRLQDEG
+1539 LYSTAMRLQDEG

-1618 EGINI
+1618 EDINI

-1630 HTTRRSERQQLYLPD
+1630 HTTKRSERQQLYLPD
-1645 YVQVGVPR
+1645 YVQVGVPK
-1653 AASVGVTKPL
+1653 AASVSVTKPL

-1689 RIYIER
+1689 RIHIER

-1745 AGTNDVKK
+1745 ARTNDVKK

-1765 VSLSGADIHSHNVD
+1765 VSLSGANIHSHNVD

-1787 ASINYVLRNQSH
+1787 ATINYVLRNQSH

-1812 SEIMYNDSNAQYSPF
+1812 SEIMYNDSNAHYSPF
-1827 IITQPVNGITKLE
+1827 VITQPVNGITKLE
-1840 ATPSNFVI
+1840 ATPGDFMM

-1859 MRPVN
+1859 MKPVT

-1892 CGSVDQLQHEDDEAF
+1892 CGSVDQVQHEDDEAF
-1907 NMNTFLNAGQLTE
+1907 NMNMFLNAEQLTE

-1934 LTQTKM
+1934 LTQTEM
-1940 KALNLCKEQ
+1940 KTLNLCKEM
-1949 DCHSEEKFHE
+1949 DCHSEEKIHE

-2026 LNLVENETY
+2026 LNLIENETY
-2035 HLWLQHKCD
+2035 HLWLQHKCG
-2044 SAPKLIITGSADKPN
+2044 SAPKLIITGNADKPN
-2059 QHCVSLRDYYPYC
+2059 QHCVSLHDYYYC
-2072 SLDFHSKL
+2072 SPDFHSKL

-2097 RDINSVN
+2097 RDVNSVN

-2126 NIQVQELCRNQSL
+2126 NVQVQAFCRNQSL
-2139 QIQPADQAA
+2139 QIQPADEAA
-2148 CQETDERQQQD
+2148 YQETDEREQQD

-2176 HCSSSEEQVIINEC
+2176 HCCSLEEQEIRNEC
-2190 KSHEQSGSNTIMK
+2190 KCHEQSGSNMIMT
-2203 SIVTSLSPPFEHLR
+2203 SIAMSLSPPFENLR
-2217 KPHADVNTSQES
+2217 KPHSDVNTSQES
-2229 MDKCLHL
+2229 VDKCLHL
-2236 NKKPAVKAGG
+2236 NKEPALKAGG
-2246 QEENHPH
+2246 QEGNHPH
-2253 PDIPLSGEGGI
+2253 PDIPLSREGGR
-2264 PILCETTGM
+2264 PILCETTGV
-2273 LIQPN
+2273 LIHPN
-2278 KPLEL
+2278 KPLGL

-2293 TGAGAHTTNA
+2293 TGTGARTTLT
-2303 EGVCSESMTVVLA
+2303 EGVCSESMTVVLP
-2316 GTELISNGLGTDG
+2316 GTELTSNGLGTDG
-2329 KNVNNDAEQKFL
+2329 KNVNNDAEQNFV
-2341 ATEVPSPS
+2341 TSEVPSLG
-2349 KEIRPVPGCPITGQY
+2349 KETSPVPGYPIAGQS
-2364 LSSQS
+2364 LSLQS
-2369 ESFCGTR
+2369 ESFCDTH
-2376 DPKVADTQGQ
+2376 DPKVADAKGQ
-2386 IQNVDTLKDNDAEK
+2386 IQNDTLKDNDAEK
-2400 ITEVNPVQNSV
+2400 VTEVNPVQNTI
-2411 VSQGTEVATNPESTL
+2411 VSQGSEVNTNLESTL
-2426 EHAVSSPTVIGSVKL
+2426 EHAVSSPTDIGSVKL
-2441 AANSCDSGN
+2441 AANSCDSGS

-2481 LHLIHSKCIIRYA
+2481 LHLVHSKCIIRYA

-2508 TVRVPLERRLS
+2508 TVRVPLEKRLS

-2525 NACMSHDEKQSAGA
+2525 NACMSHDEKQSAVA

-2557 IGPYGLSEDAGVR
+2557 IGPYGLTEDAGVC

-2591 LADRDEN
+2591 LADRDES
-2598 ITSLLEYDGKEAVL
+2598 ITSLLEAGGKEAIL
-2612 NSEMEQLYDSIALAP
+2612 NSKMEELYDSIALAP
-2627 QDGRVCRGMWLYTS
+2627 QDGRICRGMWLYTT

-2662 TGVSSDSTSIATS
+2662 NGVSSDSTSSATP
-2675 TCVTGL
+2675 TCVTGF

-2687 TAVDIKKSQSD
+2687 TAVDTNKSQSD
-2698 LQGEELHTKIS
+2698 LQGEEFHTKID
-2709 DSISCSENGTT
+2709 DSVSCSESGTT
-2720 SQYSLMDGST
+2720 SQYSLTDGNT

-2749 NDMSVTGKH
+2749 NDMSVTGKR
-2758 NIEIYATARDV
+2758 NIAIYGTARDV
-2769 CFVEEGE
+2769 CFVEEE
-2776 KERESLKGIPQLMIT
+2776 DKERESLKDIPQLTIT
-2791 ESDLNRLSTV
+2791 DTELNRLNTV

-2815 ETPCDTGSLFRKTR
+2815 ETPCDTGSLFRKTH
-2829 LLWKIKRDARNR
+2829 LLRKRKRDACNR
-2841 SGKNKKLCLEIHK
+2841 TGKNKKIYLEIHK
-2854 KQTVSGPGDVMS
+2854 KQTVSGPRDVIS
-2866 SSSSLSSS
+2866 SSSSSS